1 MKGKKHIQSFK
12 EHQENL
18 NVSDV
23 SESKITKRKL
33 LNKLMDIMMEL
44 DNEGKIEDIGE
55 KGTNPHIHE
64 FMIDGYLFQIN
75 LVDRV

>member
-1 MKGKKHIQSFK
+1 MDKLKHLKRFN
-12 EHQENL
+12 ELEENL
-18 NVSDV
+18 NISDV
-23 SESKITKRKL
+23 SESKITKRKV

-75 LVDRV
+75 LIDVV

>member
-1 MKGKKHIQSFK
+1 MNHLKN
-12 EHQENL
+12 EYPDRWYT
-18 NVSDV
+18 SDV

-75 LVDRV
+75 LIDEV